1 MNNIA
6 QKLLYPFRHLKRFIF
21 FTFLMLAFF
30 FIFSFPLSDVED
42 LMTAQIAK
50 ATNGRFYFQSK
61 DLKIGLYP
69 SIGIKA
75 NDITMNVPVLDQI
88 KLDSMTLSPHIPA
101 LLQFK
106 PGASIYVEGLYNGSA
121 SISAYHKKT
130 TEQGGMVFETSLNLE
145 GSNIKDLPFSSLP
158 LSGKVKNLNISGEV
172 DPQLTE
178 QPRMKIDMA
187 LDRVSL
193 QGHSVQTPLGPFS
206 LPPVELKSVQFQ
218 GTLDNNSLK
227 LSRLQLGGDEVNAT
241 LKGKMDLEL
250 KQMGPALG
258 AYDFNLNLKTTPQFE
273 SKFKLFLGFLQDYKK
288 GAATGG
294 GQYNLRISAA
304 RMGVPP
310 QLSAADF

>member
-1 MNNIA
+1 MNNIT
-6 QKLLYPFRHLKRFIF
+6 QKILYPFRHLKRFIF
-21 FTFLMLAFF
+21 FTFLIMAFF
-30 FIFSFPLSDVED
+30 FIFLFPLTEVED
-42 LMTAQIAK
+42 LLTAQIAK

-75 NDITMNVPVLDQI
+75 KDITMNVPALNQV

-106 PGASIYVEGLYNGSA
+106 PGASVYIEGLYDGSA

-130 TEQGGMVFETSLNLE
+130 TEQGGMVFETNLNLE
-145 GSNIKDLPFSSLP
+145 GNSLKNLPFSSLP
-158 LSGKVKNLNISGEV
+158 LSGKVKNLTISGEV
-172 DPQLTE
+172 DPRLTE

-193 QGHSVQTPLGPFS
+193 QGHSIQTPLGPFS
-206 LPPVELKSVQFQ
+206 LPPVQFSSVQFQ

-227 LSRLQLGGDEVNAT
+227 LSRLQLGGNEVNAT
-241 LKGKMDLEL
+241 LKGKMDVEL

-258 AYDFNLNLKTTPQFE
+258 AYDFNLNLKTTEQFE
-273 SKFKLFLGFLQDYKK
+273 SKFKLLLGFLQDYKK
-288 GAATGG
+288 NVAAGG
-294 GQYNLRISAA
+294 GQYNLRVSAA